1 MALFNRRGATI
12 ACLISALITSVGPV
26 TAATAL
32 NTYSG
37 WTLYSEASAQ
47 KICFL
52 AQTPTG
58 TVPTD
63 IQREAALMYVSAW
76 PKDGVKAE
84 VSIKLGFAAKK
95 SSETLISIKGQTAA
109 TFKLFVK
116 DDHAFVQDTTQELKL
131 LDAMKKGS
139 TLTVQAV
146 SERGI
151 TVTDTYSLQGLTS
164 ALQALGNGCP

>member
-1 MALFNRRGATI
+1 MGLTSHRRTRLVIAAMIASADPAT
-12 ACLISALITSVGPV
+12 SATV
-26 TAATAL
+26 L
-32 NTYSG
+32 NTYNG
-37 WTLYSEASAQ
+37 WTLYSEASTQ

-52 AQTPTG
+52 AGSPTA

-84 VSIKLGFAAKK
+84 VSIKLGFPAKK
-95 SSETLISIKGQTAA
+95 SSETVISIKGQTAA

-116 DDHAFVQDTTQELKL
+116 DDRAFVQDTTQELKL

-139 TLTVQAV
+139 TLTVQAI
-146 SERGI
+146 SDRGI

-164 ALQALGNGCP
+164 ALQALGSGCP